1 MSGPPPGLPGPSSGL
16 LGPPGL
22 PGPPGLSGPPG
33 LLGPPGLPTPARE
46 TEVHCDPLKVL
57 LPSTRSSW
65 PLSVPHEVSLERL
78 TQAPQRTTVMLRNLP
93 NNYTREMLLKL
104 IDSAGFAGKYDFLY
118 LPTDF
123 TSLAGLGYAFVNCT
137 NPADATRLWE
147 HFDGFSDWGLQSS
160 KVCTVAWS
168 NPHQGLDEH
177 IKRYR
182 DSPVMHPSVPD
193 DCKPALF
200 GPSGMRLA
208 FPPPTRTI
216 APPRVRG
223 RKSELAGGVKERAQT
238 FP

>member
-1 MSGPPPGLPGPSSGL
+1 
-16 LGPPGL
+16 
-22 PGPPGLSGPPG
+22 
-33 LLGPPGLPTPARE
+33 
-46 TEVHCDPLKVL
+46 
-57 LPSTRSSW
+57 
-65 PLSVPHEVSLERL
+65 
-78 TQAPQRTTVMLRNLP
+78 MLRNLP

-104 IDSAGFAGKYDFLY
+104 IDSAGFAGTYDFLY

-123 TSLAGLGYAFVNCT
+123 TSLAGLGYAFVNSCT
-137 NPADATRLWE
+137 AADATRLWE
-147 HFDGFSDWGLQSS
+147 HFDGFSDWGLQTS

-193 DCKPALF
+193 ECKPALF
-200 GPSGMRLA
+200 GPTGMRLA
-208 FPPPTRTI
+208 FPPPTRAT

-223 RKSELAGGVKERAQT
+223 RKSELSGALKVRAQT